1 MQTAENHPPAA
12 GLLGYRARV
21 ASRAVAAIGGGYA
34 LAAASAAAGAVGFQ
48 YLGMARVDATMAATM
63 LAFVVYAVAAMW
75 AFGCA
80 TAVRAWLGIALPAG
94 GLALLAWVLMPG
106 AAA

>member
-1 MQTAENHPPAA
+1 MQTVPNPPPAA
-12 GLLGYRARV
+12 SLLGYRARV
-21 ASRAVAAIGGGYA
+21 ASRAIAAIGGGYA

-48 YLGMARVDATMAATM
+48 ELGMARVDATMAATM
-63 LAFVVYAVAAMW
+63 LAFVVYAIAAMW

-80 TAVRAWLGIALPAG
+80 TALRAWLGIALPAG
-94 GLALLAWVLMPG
+94 ALALIAWVLAPG

>member
-1 MQTAENHPPAA
+1 MQTAGNHQPAA

-34 LAAASAAAGAVGFQ
+34 LAAATAAAGAVGFQ
-48 YLGMARVDATMAATM
+48 AFGMARVDATMAATM
-63 LAFVVYAVAAMW
+63 LAFVVYAIAAMW

-94 GLALLAWVLMPG
+94 ALALIAWMLAPG

>member
-1 MQTAENHPPAA
+1 MQTVPNPPPAPS
-12 GLLGYRARV
+12 LLGYRTRV
-21 ASRAVAAIGGGYA
+21 ASRAIAAIGGGYA

-48 YLGMARVDATMAATM
+48 ALGMARVDATMAATM
-63 LAFVVYAVAAMW
+63 LAFVVYAIAAMW

-80 TAVRAWLGIALPAG
+80 TALRAWLGIALPTG
-94 GLALLAWVLMPG
+94 VLALVAWMLAPG